1 MPASGYGLDLTI
13 RGMLTEISQKSRL
26 TTIRNHHG
34 PLQGEKQTNQRAELT
49 AIARAV
55 DIAPID
61 REARIYTDSHYSM
74 KCLTDWFQSWEAKG
88 WKNSAGR
95 PVENRDLI
103 EPILARIRERDM
115 ARARTHIV
123 WVKAHN
129 GNIGNEAADRLANE
143 GAEEKRLE
151 IEVEKMFEE
160 ATKTEEFDD

>member
-1 MPASGYGLDLTI
+1 M
-13 RGMLTEISQKSRL
+13 
-26 TTIRNHHG
+26 
-34 PLQGEKQTNQRAELT
+34 
-49 AIARAV
+49 
-55 DIAPID
+55 
-61 REARIYTDSHYSM
+61 
-74 KCLTDWFQSWEAKG
+74 
-88 WKNSAGR
+88 
-95 PVENRDLI
+95 ENRDLI

-151 IEVEKMFEE
+151 IEMEKMFEE